1 MKLNRAFTMCAL
13 LVGAGFGMADTNSPT
28 APFRLMTLEP
38 GHFHAALVQKFMY
51 ADVDPVVHVYAPFG
65 EDLIE
70 HLRRIER
77 FNTRSEQP
85 TDWRLRVYIGPDYL
99 DRMLAEKPGNVVVL
113 SGNNAKKTQYILRAV
128 QAGLNVLADKPMAIT
143 PRDFELLKQAFAVA
157 ESNRVLV
164 YDIMTERFEITSIL
178 QRELMQ
184 QPNLFGELEKGTPD
198 NPAIIKKSVH
208 HFSKQV
214 AGAQLTRPQWFF
226 DVRQQGE
233 GIVDVSTHL
242 VDLIQWQAFPEQAL
256 NPSEITVLRARR
268 WPTALTREQFKKV
281 TGAGDFPPYLQQD
294 VKQGVLNVYANGEF
308 TYRLRGVHARVHVEW
323 AFEAPPGAGDTHYS
337 IVRGTRSHLV
347 IRQGA
352 EQDYKPVLYIEK
364 VTSNDETAF
373 ERVVATAIE
382 QLQRKYPGIGF
393 QREAAGVWRVTVP
406 EKYAVGHEAH
416 FAQVTENFLRYLRA
430 GRLPDWEVPN
440 MITKYAT
447 LMEAY
452 KLSR

>member
-1 MKLNRAFTMCAL
+1 
-13 LVGAGFGMADTNSPT
+13 
-28 APFRLMTLEP
+28 
-38 GHFHAALVQKFMY
+38 
-51 ADVDPVVHVYAPFG
+51 
-65 EDLIE
+65 
-70 HLRRIER
+70 
-77 FNTRSEQP
+77 
-85 TDWRLRVYIGPDYL
+85 
-99 DRMLAEKPGNVVVL
+99 
-113 SGNNAKKTQYILRAV
+113 
-128 QAGLNVLADKPMAIT
+128 
-143 PRDFELLKQAFAVA
+143 
-157 ESNRVLV
+157 
-164 YDIMTERFEITSIL
+164 
-178 QRELMQ
+178 MQ

-364 VTSNDETAF
+364 VSSNDETAF